1 MHGIYHFI
9 NANYIPSITMF
20 YPLKKS
26 FGMLEEHNLQNFV
39 NHLPN
44 AHG

>member
-1 MHGIYHFI
+1 
-9 NANYIPSITMF
+9 MF
-20 YPLKKS
+20 YPLNKS